1 MCFIE
6 ENLIQELSPG
16 SYIATE
22 VFLVSKLTVWPFL
35 QKYKVHGTISCL
47 SGSGRP
53 FKLMREQLQDLV
65 QTTK

>member
-1 MCFIE
+1 MCFRE

-16 SYIATE
+16 SYIVTE
-22 VFLVSKLTVWPFL
+22 EFLVSKLTVWSII

-53 FKLMREQLQDLV
+53 FKQMREQLQELV